1 MITPDE
7 VRAKAS
13 RKFVSLCRNWIAG
26 EDMYPL
32 PIRANL
38 KPSGVSES
46 ILKDGWKKLYEGS
59 KEHTGKNG
67 YVLEF
72 KEVNTRLRGVQNQ
85 PDRLIIPSRE
95 DHLDLIGRNAAF
107 RSFCNDVE
115 AIQDFLVDEDRSWC
129 TENTSLILRHPGE
142 WGTIIQVVRY
152 LEENPEAVE
161 SLREIPVAD
170 SKFAESRK
178 RAVLALA
185 EARSPDLGI
194 TLESRWG
201 GPSNWRPTIRFVD
214 PNMRF
219 GGLTRITIELSELA
233 SLLDK
238 LNPNGLFIIENRTS
252 FDALPEIPGILAL
265 WGEGNAVQA
274 LKKAG
279 LPINL
284 SVFYWGDIDREGL
297 AILSRLRRI
306 LPKTQSV
313 AMNIQT
319 LEIHHDSAVIEDSH
333 VGTMPE
339 GLNGD
344 EAALYRCLGSELL
357 GNQAIR
363 LEQERISPDY
373 VLNHFTFNYD
383 E

>member
-115 AIQDFLVDEDRSWC
+115 AIQDFLVDKDSSWC

-185 EARSPDLGI
+185 EARSADLGI

-252 FDALPEIPGILAL
+252 FDALPEIPGITGAL
-265 WGEGNAVQA
+265 GR
-274 LKKAG
+274 
-279 LPINL
+279 
-284 SVFYWGDIDREGL
+284 RECCSGTEE
-297 AILSRLRRI
+297 SRITNKL
-306 LPKTQSV
+306 V
-313 AMNIQT
+313 
-319 LEIHHDSAVIEDSH
+319 
-333 VGTMPE
+333 
-339 GLNGD
+339 
-344 EAALYRCLGSELL
+344 CFLL
-357 GNQAIR
+357 GR
-363 LEQERISPDY
+363 HRSGRTCY
-373 VLNHFTFNYD
+373 S
-383 E
+383 